1 MTDFKG
7 KTVLI
12 TGASRGLGEAIALD
26 MAAKGAHILA
36 CARDS
41 DALTQLGEKLS
52 SHATVW
58 AEDATDDALLH
69 RIESAP
75 RIDILVNNLGTN
87 RPKPI
92 AKVSDDDLDI
102 MLNMNLRAAY
112 RITRAVLKVMPDG
125 GNIINMSSQM
135 GHVGAS
141 NRTVYCM
148 TKHGLEGLTKA
159 LAVELAPR
167 KIRVNAL
174 APTFVETPMTK
185 PMFENPEFKA
195 YVNANIPLGQLAQA
209 EDVAAAASYLASDAA
224 IMVTGHSL
232 VIDGGWTA
240 KGL

>member
-1 MTDFKG
+1 MTDFTG

-36 CARDS
+36 CARAS
-41 DALTQLGEKLS
+41 DALKQLGEKLGS
-52 SHATVW
+52 QATVW
-58 AEDATDDALLH
+58 AEDATDDALLS

-92 AKVSDDDLDI
+92 ADVSDDDLDI

-135 GHVGAS
+135 GHVGAP

-185 PMFENPEFKA
+185 PMFENPEFSA

-209 EDVAAAASYLASDAA
+209 EDIATAATYLASDAA

-240 KGL
+240 Q

>member
-1 MTDFKG
+1 MMTDFKG

-52 SHATVW
+52 SRATVW

-92 AKVSDDDLDI
+92 AQVSDDDLDI

-135 GHVGAS
+135 GHVGAP

-185 PMFENPEFKA
+185 PMFENPEFSA

-240 KGL
+240 Q

>member
-12 TGASRGLGEAIALD
+12 TGASRGLGNAIALD
-26 MAAKGAHILA
+26 MAAKGAHVLA
-36 CARDS
+36 CARAS
-41 DALTQLGEKLS
+41 DALTQLGEKLGS
-52 SHATVW
+52 QATVW
-58 AEDATDDALLH
+58 AEDATDDALLR

-92 AKVSDDDLDI
+92 ADVSDDDLDI

-112 RITRAVLKVMPDG
+112 RITRAVLKVMPNG

-135 GHVGAS
+135 GHVGAP

-185 PMFENPEFKA
+185 PMFENPEFSA

-240 KGL
+240 Q

>member
-112 RITRAVLKVMPDG
+112 RITRSVLKVMPDG

-240 KGL
+240 Q

>member
-41 DALTQLGEKLS
+41 DALTQLGDKLN

-58 AEDATDDALLH
+58 AEDATDDALLR

-92 AKVSDDDLDI
+92 ADVSDDDLDI

-135 GHVGAS
+135 GHVGAP

-185 PMFENPEFKA
+185 PMFENPEFKRLCKCQYSA
-195 YVNANIPLGQLAQA
+195 RPIGAG
-209 EDVAAAASYLASDAA
+209 
-224 IMVTGHSL
+224 GRCCRGSL
-232 VIDGGWTA
+232 IF
-240 KGL
+240 GLRCRHYGDRP

>member
-52 SHATVW
+52 SRATVW

-92 AKVSDDDLDI
+92 AQVSDDDLDI

-240 KGL
+240 Q

>member
-92 AKVSDDDLDI
+92 ADVSDDDLDI

-135 GHVGAS
+135 GHVGAP

-185 PMFENPEFKA
+185 PMFENPEFSA

-240 KGL
+240 Q

>member
-1 MTDFKG
+1 MTDFTG

-26 MAAKGAHILA
+26 MAAKGAHVVA
-36 CARDS
+36 CARAS
-41 DALTQLGEKLS
+41 DALTQLGEKLGS
-52 SHATVW
+52 QATVW
-58 AEDATDDALLH
+58 AEDATDDALLR

-92 AKVSDDDLDI
+92 ADVSDDDLDI

-135 GHVGAS
+135 GHVGAP

-185 PMFENPEFKA
+185 PMFENPEFSA

-209 EDVAAAASYLASDAA
+209 EDIAAAATYLASDAA

-240 KGL
+240 Q

>member
-52 SHATVW
+52 SRATVW

-112 RITRAVLKVMPDG
+112 RITRSALKVMPDG

-135 GHVGAS
+135 GHVGAP

-185 PMFENPEFKA
+185 PMFENPEFSA
-195 YVNANIPLGQLAQA
+195 YVNANIRLGQLAQA
-209 EDVAAAASYLASDAA
+209 EDIAAAATYLASDAA

-240 KGL
+240 Q

>member
-41 DALTQLGEKLS
+41 DALTQLGDKLN

-240 KGL
+240 Q